1 VGGGVAVKIPRTLK
15 LQNRRGKPAV
25 RLEAAE
31 IVVETSRG
39 NLLQMVLPVSH
50 VGIELVNHVMAL
62 MNFIEDVEMT
72 ILHTNLVTMTKLM
85 LLMKPELLRCQFSFD
100 DFLAD
105 EAVVGDGDVI
115 GMLMSLASL

>member
-1 VGGGVAVKIPRTLK
+1 
-15 LQNRRGKPAV
+15 
-25 RLEAAE
+25 LEAAE
-31 IVVETSRG
+31 IVVETSRA
-39 NLLQMVLPVSH
+39 NLLQMVLPVNH

-62 MNFIEDVEMT
+62 MNLIEDVEMT

-85 LLMKPELLRCQFSFD
+85 LLMKPELLRRQFSFD

-115 GMLMSLASL
+115 GMLMSLANL